1 MEAAKERPMDFHR
14 HHAVIL
20 FALAVGMIGCLP
32 SFAMGFFVE
41 QRLTKKTVTTTFSST
56 SPKGETPEP
65 RSLSLEM
72 KPEEKLKRNK
82 NKDTDGLATIPDIA
96 TALEKSPAIDSFSE
110 FSKTKTPLLAELLKG
125 EGEALPKQDS
135 MQPWKGR
142 SSEWALVGLA
152 TFALVG
158 ILGDLLTNYEWVQ
171 TLRYFW
177 PLSLGVYYGM
187 LWNLANEKDVA
198 LRRKTVEAFGL
209 SAAFSPKDDQ
219 DDWKSML
226 YQMGYVL
233 GGIGL
238 FVGGLADAVLPVWMT
253 GPNFITNAGLA
264 PDCAVLLLVLG
275 VIDEFNIFGN
285 QEVDDETKLL
295 ASSSSSDETT
305 TGTSLLLKITLW
317 AELYKLGEGSLD
329 EVFTNLQTLISSS
342 T

>member
-1 MEAAKERPMDFHR
+1 MNFHR
-14 HHAVIL
+14 HHDVII
-20 FALAVGMIGCLP
+20 FALAVGMIACLP
-32 SFAMGFFVE
+32 SFAMGFSVG
-41 QRLTKKTVTTTFSST
+41 QRLPKRIATTAFAST

-72 KPEEKLKRNK
+72 KPGERSKRNK

-96 TALEKSPAIDSFSE
+96 TALEKSPTIDSLSE
-110 FSKTKTPLLAELLKG
+110 FSETKTPLLAELLKG
-125 EGEALPKQDS
+125 ESEALPKQGL
-135 MQPWKGR
+135 MQPWKER
-142 SSEWALVGLA
+142 SSELAVVCLA
-152 TFALVG
+152 TFAMVG

-198 LRRKTVEAFGL
+198 LRRKTIEAFGS

-219 DDWKSML
+219 DDWKSLL
-226 YQMGYVL
+226 YQVGYII

-264 PDCAVLLLVLG
+264 PDCAVVLLVLS
-275 VIDEFNIFGN
+275 VVDEFDIFVN
-285 QEVDDETKLL
+285 KEEDDETKLL
-295 ASSSSSDETT
+295 ASSSSSDATT
-305 TGTSLLLKITLW
+305 TSTLLLLNITLW